1 MACVN
6 VLFDC
11 YQPSGLALI
20 SYLGLVFQH
29 QQSIPTTETLK
40 PSIKSSAQN
49 SNLRLKALE
58 SAHNLNSRRPKVNSQ
73 AHRVT
78 SPKRETA
85 VIKETVTINLGIS
98 HTSPEAAGIGGLG
111 GSN

>member
-1 MACVN
+1 MRMACVN

-20 SYLGLVFQH
+20 SYLGLMF
-29 QQSIPTTETLK
+29 QQSIPTIETLK

-49 SNLRLKALE
+49 NNLPLKALE
-58 SAHNLNSRRPKVNSQ
+58 NARNLNSRRPKVNSQ

-85 VIKETVTINLGIS
+85 VIKEMVTINLVIS
-98 HTSPEAAGIGGLG
+98 HTSLEAAGIGGLG